1 MAQAQPQG
9 GISHGHIARTAMTEL
24 ERQPWDQTQL
34 LHVHQPDQHLM

>member
-1 MAQAQPQG
+1 MARARARG
-9 GISHGHIARTAMTEL
+9 SIAGRIACIAVIEL